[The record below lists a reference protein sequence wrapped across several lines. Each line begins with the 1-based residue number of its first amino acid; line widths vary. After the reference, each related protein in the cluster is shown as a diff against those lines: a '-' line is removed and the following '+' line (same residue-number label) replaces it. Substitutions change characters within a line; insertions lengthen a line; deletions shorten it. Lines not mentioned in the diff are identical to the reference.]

1 MLCMIL
7 KTRGFQRWAKRVG
20 LSDEALS
27 LAVSEM
33 AEGLFDADLG
43 GGVVKKRVALP
54 GQGKRGSTRTLLAT
68 NRNDRWIFIFGF
80 EKNKRANISSKEL
93 AALRLLAEDLLALDS
108 VQLAKA
114 IDSGALLEVT
124 DEKKPNAQ

>member
-1 MLCMIL
+1 MIL
-7 KTRGFQRWAKRVG
+7 KTRGFQRWAKKVG

>member
-1 MLCMIL
+1 MIL